1 MTTTESSAQPHGGAA
16 GKWTTRYEDLR
27 RQVLE
32 EPAGGGW
39 GRSLFVR
46 RGLLDWME
54 AWPPE
59 NDYSPSTSTPTAQ
72 VAGETPSLPS
82 TLYREMTRVLVNM
95 ILDSSKEVYI

>member
-1 MTTTESSAQPHGGAA
+1 MTTTESSAQLYDGRA

-32 EPAGGGW
+32 EPVGSGW

-46 RGLLDWME
+46 RGLLGWME

-59 NDYSPSTSTPTAQ
+59 NDYGPSTSMPTVQ
-72 VAGETPSLPS
+72 IVGEMPSLPS
-82 TLYREMTRVLVNM
+82 GLYREMTRVLVNM
-95 ILDSSKEVYI
+95 MLGS